1 MNRVSAKL
9 ESTLGHA
16 QNVGQINAAEE
27 LIERIISWRD
37 AQEDFAAASADSIT
51 ANESANRNTSLTAL
65 RAAQELVVTTTKNL
79 VKSIDEYSKP
89 KWPLGTRLAQKESG
103 EVKPYLYVTNPAERS
118 RLEQFRSYLATY
130 LKFVKKLTLPAK
142 ARDISPRTFK
152 WTKFVSNRTGT
163 TIDRLEG
170 NYRQNLSV
178 RKIRKNGT
186 QKLNST
192 GAFIYNRNGKPELLT
207 TEYISI
213 PDLKRLL
220 IEILP
225 ERTINKYKR
234 QLGLANAN
242 NNAAAEGLVSLFAGE
257 GEGGKRKTRR
267 RRHSRRRHTRR
278 N

>member
-1 MNRVSAKL
+1 MNKVSAKL

-27 LIERIISWRD
+27 LIERFISWRA
-37 AQEDFAAASADSIT
+37 AQEDFAAASANSIT

-79 VKSIDEYSKP
+79 MKSIDEYNKP

-103 EVKPYLYVTNPAERS
+103 EVKPYFYVANPAERI

-130 LKFVKKLTLPAK
+130 LKFVRKLILPAK
-142 ARDISPRTFK
+142 ASGIGPRTFK

-163 TIDRLEG
+163 IIDRLEG

-186 QKLNST
+186 QKLNLT
-192 GAFIYNRNGKPELLT
+192 GAFIYKRNGTPEILPA
-207 TEYISI
+207 EYISI